1 MYNNWLVVVQ
11 IVAIFVCLF
20 AFFLLFFFL
29 SVSFRLGVSGRRSFI
44 FRKGGWGRGE
54 DENYWISSRMFRAS
68 VFFLSDSNIQ
78 SFIFQMNGTNDKNYW
93 ILITRI
99 AKRGEFFINTG
110 GTTRLFTKVEFWSP
124 RRMPPKMRTCSNDD
138 AFPLQISLSFF
149 FLLVIIIIS
158 SNRLISRIF
167 DKTLKNQT
175 LLLLSHNDKTINDI
189 VECANQQIFRSNRE
203 N

>member
-124 RRMPPKMRTCSNDD
+124 RRMSPKMRTCSL
-138 AFPLQISLSFF
+138 AVTTTRSLSKFRYPFSF
-149 FLLVIIIIS
+149 FL
-158 SNRLISRIF
+158 
-167 DKTLKNQT
+167 
-175 LLLLSHNDKTINDI
+175 LLLLSHRIVSSHEFSTKLSRTKLYYYFLTTIK
-189 VECANQQIFRSNRE
+189 R
-203 N
+203 